1 MCGMC
6 LWLSVWLYF
15 EVAGVCGC
23 TLRLWVCGCGCLW
36 LYFEVVG
43 VWLRVSVVVL

>member
-1 MCGMC
+1 MW

-15 EVAGVCGC
+15 EAVGVLLLVSVC
-23 TLRLWVCGCGCLW
+23 LWLSVW